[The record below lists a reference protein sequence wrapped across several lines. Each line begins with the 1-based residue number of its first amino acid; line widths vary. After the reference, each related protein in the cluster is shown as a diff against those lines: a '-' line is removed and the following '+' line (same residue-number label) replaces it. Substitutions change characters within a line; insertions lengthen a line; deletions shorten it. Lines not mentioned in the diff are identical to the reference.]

1 MYIGPFVSFLVYRRD
16 TPHHA
21 VVYTDYNNVCPPDF
35 VKSSGRPFVTETFCY
50 KTNFFCRINPELQG
64 KKLFRSL
71 TDLTQE
77 EKKRCYDHAIQYNQ
91 YNWAH
96 HIVNGTNDKSGTC
109 FRDKDCRF
117 INYRGKCGHP
127 FSNST
132 NKVCCE
138 TKDVVIVDGRPI
150 CSNQL
155 IGASCFDDA
164 VCESNRCLNNTCAK
178 SVDEQKHYL
187 LEACSRDKD
196 CVSDYCEDYKCKN
209 ELTVCPVTSMYLVNA
224 TPPVKA
230 ALSGLTILP
239 VCVTEEKFCK
249 DNSLSSFSSTAFRL
263 CKDELIPFL
272 NSIKFLNVIPKNE
285 AKELVTVVENLDVL
299 EVALR
304 DVIYFAPLMIS
315 GLLCCL
321 IVPIYCF
328 YGFDNKDN
336 HHQDAALKSAAETKT
351 KLLVTNALKLH
362 KPHNSTSEMEGV
374 TMVRVV

>member
-1 MYIGPFVSFLVYRRD
+1 MLFRSPFVSFLVYRRD

-138 TKDVVIVDGRPI
+138 TRDVVTVDGRPI

-164 VCESNRCLNNTCAK
+164 VCESNRCVNNTCVK
-178 SVDEQKHYL
+178 NVDEDKHYL
-187 LEACSRDKD
+187 LEACSNDKD
-196 CVSDYCEDYKCKN
+196 CVSDYCESYKCKN
-209 ELTVCPVTSMYLVNA
+209 EFTVCPTTSMHLGNESSSIR
-224 TPPVKA
+224 A
-230 ALSGLTILP
+230 AFSGLTILP
-239 VCVTEEKFCK
+239 VCVTEENFCNR
-249 DNSLSSFSSTAFRL
+249 NSLSYSL
-263 CKDELIPFL
+263 CKNQLIPFL
-272 NSIKFLNVIPKNE
+272 NFTTFLNVIPKNE
-285 AKELVTVVENLDVL
+285 AEELRRVEENLDTL
-299 EVALR
+299 EVVLR
-304 DVIYFAPLMIS
+304 DVIYFVPLLIS

-328 YGFDNKDN
+328 YGFNNKDN

-362 KPHNSTSEMEGV
+362 KPHNSTSDMEGV